1 MTSGMAGNLN
11 QGQRREPGWISR
23 DDRVPAGLCGSAQR
37 ADGSQISVTVSD
49 LSRDGCRLDFNGDG
63 LRIGEWVD
71 LQADGQQKMRG
82 QVRWALLGSAGLRFG
97 DS

>member
-1 MTSGMAGNLN
+1 MARNLN
-11 QGQRREPGWISR
+11 QSQRREPGWISR

-49 LSRDGCRLDFNGDG
+49 LSRDGCRLDFVGEG

-71 LQADGQQKMRG
+71 LRTDGQEKVRG